1 MKRYSVLDFD
11 VFNDYKSFME
21 NRREIKKVYKSFLF
35 PFFNRYKVKR
45 CRDILY
51 QKDISTKR
59 KEIIWSY
66 LNGDSCYDDLKRTL
80 NNSAY
85 NTQKVFE
92 DYQEEVINEILFD
105 QQKDSE
111 KVLKKF

>member
-35 PFFNRYKVKR
+35 PFFNKYKIKR

-51 QKDISTKR
+51 QKSISTKR

-66 LNGDSCYDDLKRTL
+66 LNGDICFGELEHSINDRRY
-80 NNSAY
+80 NN
-85 NTQKVFE
+85 KEVFE
-92 DYQEEVINEILFD
+92 DYQEEVINEILFE
-105 QQKDSE
+105 QQKDSKE
-111 KVLKKF
+111 VLKKF